1 MRCAGVSGTRWNGR
15 AGNGG
20 DDRIRAADGVAGRS
34 MPVRVGTFWIV
45 PVLSR
50 EEFDAIEFGA
60 AFSGDHE
67 AAAQRMS
74 RLAVTGTQTES
85 MPRAEAFLRAGEQ
98 WLLADDPAAAASGFR
113 LALADGGPVFVDP
126 RVPLARALFL
136 LGKQSEALGL
146 ISTLKAEGRRDPRM
160 CDLVAEL
167 LVERGDLA
175 GALDWATAGVE
186 RCLADRADA
195 ARPGPR
201 LVNAGERPG
210 RAGTA
215 RDGADELSLLLSLR
229 YRIRVDLGLPEDDF
243 DRLLDAAPAEGAAP
257 AGEPGSQLPG
267 DTGTAGSRVLRVV
280 SESDS

>member
-1 MRCAGVSGTRWNGR
+1 MPCAGVSGTRWNGP

-20 DDRIRAADGVAGRS
+20 DDRIRAADGVAGLS

-186 RCLADRADA
+186 LCLDDRADA

-201 LVNAGERPG
+201 LVNATERPG

-215 RDGADELSLLLSLR
+215 PDGADELSLLLSLR
-229 YRIRVDLGLPEDDF
+229 YRIRVDLGLPEDDY
-243 DRLLDAAPAEGAAP
+243 DRLLDEPPSGPAAN
-257 AGEPGSQLPG
+257 S
-267 DTGTAGSRVLRVV
+267 
-280 SESDS
+280 

>member
-1 MRCAGVSGTRWNGR
+1 
-15 AGNGG
+15 
-20 DDRIRAADGVAGRS
+20 

-126 RVPLARALFL
+126 RVPLARALFM
-136 LGKQSEALGL
+136 LGKQTEAAGL

-167 LVERGDLA
+167 LVDRGDLTE
-175 GALDWATAGVE
+175 ALDWATAGVE
-186 RCLADRADA
+186 LSLADGPDA
-195 ARPGPR
+195 A
-201 LVNAGERPG
+201 GE
-210 RAGTA
+210 
-215 RDGADELSLLLSLR
+215 LNLLLKLR
-229 YRIRVDLGLPEDDF
+229 YRIRVDLGLPEDDY
-243 DRLLDAAPAEGAAP
+243 DHLLDAPP
-257 AGEPGSQLPG
+257 AGDTG
-267 DTGTAGSRVLRVV
+267 DQAAGGTGTAGSRVLRVV

>member
-1 MRCAGVSGTRWNGR
+1 
-15 AGNGG
+15 
-20 DDRIRAADGVAGRS
+20 

-85 MPRAEAFLRAGEQ
+85 MPRSEAFLRAGEQ

-136 LGKQSEALGL
+136 LDKQSEALGL
-146 ISTLKAEGRRDPRM
+146 ISTLKAEGRQDPRM

-167 LVERGDLA
+167 LVERGDLD
-175 GALDWATAGVE
+175 GALDWATAGVQL
-186 RCLADRADA
+186 CLADRADE
-195 ARPGPR
+195 ARTGPR
-201 LVNAGERPG
+201 LVDTERG
-210 RAGTA
+210 RASAARGSAA
-215 RDGADELSLLLSLR
+215 RDGADELRLLLSLR
-229 YRIRVDLGLPEDDF
+229 YRIRVDLGLPEDDY
-243 DRLLDAAPAEGAAP
+243 DRLLDAAPADGS
-257 AGEPGSQLPG
+257 PGTQLPG